1 MTMRNEQAGR
11 RTLLQT
17 DAWQKRGTIEEIRVK
32 AILLSL
38 CEALRS
44 VHREGKTFGHVSPQH
59 IVVDDKGGLSLDPA
73 VHRAA
78 SNAEQLFGVL
88 PDGYAAFEQY
98 MGEPDWQTGP
108 WTDVHG
114 LSALAYALVVGEPPS
129 NAVARM
135 VARSDITFDAR
146 AEEQFSATFL
156 AAVARGLSLDQ
167 KVRQQSVDEFA
178 LGIGAAAVPGILM
191 KADVSA
197 PARVA
202 TAEVDPDTAA
212 ASTLDSDERMLGQS
226 YAEKVSSFRW
236 QMPIVLAIVAAIGIV
251 AWQAVGGHGA
261 DATDAAV
268 RDQVAVSALT
278 GPDLETDIR
287 PDAALIAMT
296 DTADDVGAAAL
307 DAPDVS
313 LTAGLPADLPADA
326 AISSMP
332 GVDSDEQSAET
343 SDLESGVPPISL
355 ASGPIETSVS
365 ASATTPLAEDS
376 FDAAGV
382 NSPAAAMSHKT
393 RETDASPGG
402 QAKAAVSPEKSP
414 KRQVESRARSVKVP
428 VDVRPWGEVFVN
440 GASRGVSP
448 PLKSLAL
455 PPGTYQIRIVN
466 GDLPIGQ
473 FQLTVKQGASA
484 RIAHTF
490 SAGGD

>member
-1 MTMRNEQAGR
+1 MTMRNEQAGQ

-17 DAWQKRGTIEEIRVK
+17 DAWLKRGTIEEIRVK

-44 VHREGKTFGHVSPQH
+44 VHREGKTFGYVSPQH
-59 IVVDDKGGLSLDPA
+59 IAVDDKGGLSLDPA

-98 MGEPDWQTGP
+98 MGEPGWQTGP

-114 LSALAYALVVGEPPS
+114 LSALAYVLVVGEPPS

-146 AEEQFSATFL
+146 AEERFSATFL
-156 AAVARGLSLDQ
+156 AAVARGLSLDR

-178 LGIGAAAVPGILM
+178 LGIGAAAIPGILM

-197 PARVA
+197 PATVA
-202 TAEVDPDTAA
+202 AAEVDPDTAA
-212 ASTLDSDERMLGQS
+212 ASMLDNDGRMSGQS
-226 YAEKVSSFRW
+226 YAQKVSPFRW
-236 QMPIVLAIVAAIGIV
+236 QVPIVLAIAAAIGIV
-251 AWQAVGGHGA
+251 AWQAVGGRDA

-278 GPDLETDIR
+278 DPDQKTDIR
-287 PDAALIAMT
+287 ADAALVAITGA
-296 DTADDVGAAAL
+296 ADHGGAAAL

-313 LTAGLPADLPADA
+313 STTDLPSDA
-326 AISSMP
+326 AITSMP
-332 GVDSDEQSAET
+332 DRDFDVQGAGSSHSEA
-343 SDLESGVPPISL
+343 GVPLISL
-355 ASGPIETSVS
+355 ASDPVETSVP
-365 ASATTPLAEDS
+365 APAEAPLADDS
-376 FDAAGV
+376 FDAANV
-382 NSPAAAMSHKT
+382 NLPATAMSQET
-393 RETDASPGG
+393 RGADASPSS
-402 QAKAAVSPEKSP
+402 QAKVAALPDESP
-414 KRQVESRARSVKVP
+414 KRQTESRAHSVKVP

-448 PLKSLAL
+448 PLRSLAL

-466 GDLPIGQ
+466 GDLPAGQ
-473 FQLTVKQGASA
+473 FQLAVKEGASA
-484 RIAHTF
+484 RIAHRF
-490 SAGGD
+490 GADGE